1 MAHFS
6 ARLKLLSSND
16 GLSFGVDSRDQF
28 RHSLYMAG
36 GGSPLVPIRMSR
48 LKFCARIFSSYSF
61 PYKRK
66 KIRDLDN
73 TEKNLD
79 IDEDNDE
86 WDFDGDDDGLET
98 DDHLSCFR
106 GLVLDISYR
115 PVNVVCWK
123 RAICLE
129 YMDKAD
135 VLEYY
140 DQTVSSPTGSFY
152 IPAVLRVPH
161 LLQVVK
167 RRRVKNSLSRKNI
180 LLRDD
185 YTCQY
190 CSSRENLTID
200 HVMPVSRGGEW
211 TWQNLVAACSR
222 CNSRKGQKTADE
234 AHMKLLKVPKEPK
247 DYDIVAIPLTNAAIR
262 MLRSNKGMPEEW
274 RQYLAK
280 PLSET

>member
-1 MAHFS
+1 MLFASKTSISFLTCPTLLRRSKHPVKMAHVS
-6 ARLKLLSSND
+6 VRSKLICSNE
-16 GLSFGVDSRDQF
+16 GLSFGEYSRDQF
-28 RHSLYMAG
+28 RHMAA
-36 GGSPLVPIRMSR
+36 GSPLIRVRRSR
-48 LKFCARIFSSYSF
+48 LKLDEFGARVSSPYSF
-61 PYKRK
+61 FPNRK
-66 KIRDLDN
+66 KTRDLDN
-73 TEKNLD
+73 AEKNLVSEED
-79 IDEDNDE
+79 ADDWNLYGDESE
-86 WDFDGDDDGLET
+86 LET
-98 DDHLSCFR
+98 DDLSCFR

-129 YMDKAD
+129 YMDK
-135 VLEYY
+135 
-140 DQTVSSPTGSFY
+140 
-152 IPAVLRVPH
+152 VPH

-200 HVMPVSRGGEW
+200 HVIPISRGGEW

-222 CNSRKGQKTADE
+222 CNSKKGQKTVEE
-234 AHMKLLKVPKEPK
+234 AHMKLLKSPKEPK

-262 MLRSNKGMPEEW
+262 MLRSSKGMPEEW

-280 PLSET
+280 PSHEP